1 LLVFLRRDVYNLN
14 FFSNI
19 KFLSHLTFN
28 NVTEYFKES
37 QPVKSDEIIENSIN
51 WFGHATTVI
60 NLSNK
65 IIITDPVF
73 SNLLGYFKRTVKKP
87 TYINNLTVD
96 YILLSHGHMDHLNFS
111 SLRQLNKDGVI
122 IVPKGYFRIAKLLGF
137 KKVVLLHPG
146 DVYEDEFVR
155 ITAYEADHDGRRF
168 YLGHDNESISYLIER
183 DNRRVFFAGDTALTS
198 NFKDI
203 TCDVALMPVGCYKP
217 DRFSYMHC
225 TPEQSYEMFKMMNCP
240 TMIPIHYKT
249 FRISLENFEETEET
263 LLSLNDDSI
272 KIIDIGETYIF

>member
-1 LLVFLRRDVYNLN
+1 MK

-28 NVTEYFKES
+28 NLTEYFKES

-65 IIITDPVF
+65 VIITDPVF
-73 SNLLGYFKRTVKKP
+73 STLLGYFKRTVKKP
-87 TYINNLTVD
+87 TYIDNLAVD

-111 SLRQLNKDGVI
+111 SLRRLNKDAII
-122 IVPKGYFRIAKLLGF
+122 IVPKGYFHIAKLLGF
-137 KKVVLLHPG
+137 KKVILLHPG
-146 DVYEDEFVR
+146 DVYEDDFVK

-183 DNRRVFFAGDTALTS
+183 ENRSVFFAGDTALTS
-198 NFKDI
+198 NFKNI

-225 TPEQSYEMFKMMNCP
+225 TPEQSYEMFKMMNGKV
-240 TMIPIHYKT
+240 MIPIHYKT

>member
-1 LLVFLRRDVYNLN
+1 LN

-19 KFLSHLTFN
+19 NFLCHLTFN
-28 NVTEYFKES
+28 NIKQYFKKS
-37 QPVKSDEIIENSIN
+37 RSVKSDEITQNSIN
-51 WFGHATTVI
+51 WFGHATTII
-60 NLSNK
+60 NLSDK

-73 SNLLGYFKRTVKKP
+73 SSVIGYFKRTVKIP
-87 TYINNLTVD
+87 TYINNLKVD
-96 YILLSHGHMDHLNFS
+96 YILLSHGHMDHLSFP
-111 SLRQLNKDGVI
+111 SLLKLNKDAI
-122 IVPKGYFRIAKLLGF
+122 LIVPKGYFHIAKLLGF
-137 KKVVLLHPG
+137 KSVFLLHPG
-146 DVYEDEFVR
+146 DVYKDDFVK

-183 DNRRVFFAGDTALTS
+183 ENKSVFFAGDTALTT

-203 TCDVALMPVGCYKP
+203 NCDVALMPVGCYKP

-249 FRISLENFEETEET
+249 FIISLENFDETEET
-263 LLSLNDDSI
+263 LLNLNDDAI